1 MAISCS
7 IRMISER
14 LCLGVRS
21 KMSDHS
27 TLTDAYCAYS
37 RRYRERADGSVES
50 RKTVYTNLNIVL

>member
-1 MAISCS
+1 
-7 IRMISER
+7 MISER